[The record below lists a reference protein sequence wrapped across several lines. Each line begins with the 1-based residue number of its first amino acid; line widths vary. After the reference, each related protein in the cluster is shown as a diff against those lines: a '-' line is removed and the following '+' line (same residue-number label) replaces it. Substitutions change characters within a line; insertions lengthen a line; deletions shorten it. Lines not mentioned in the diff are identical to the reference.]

1 MIQARQ
7 QASGLQNICLTHI
20 LPSAMQRH
28 SVEEAAKG
36 GGFRVSRTRVLDFWV
51 GIDYKNATCYA
62 ALNALRQ
69 TILKGG
75 QTV

>member
-7 QASGLQNICLTHI
+7 QASGLHNICLTCI
-20 LPSAMQRH
+20 LPYAMRRH
-28 SVEEAAKG
+28 SVEEAVKG
-36 GGFRVSRTRVLDFWV
+36 GRFQRTRVPDFWT
-51 GIDYKNATCYA
+51 GMDYENATCYA